1 MAKINKIIN
10 KDDYIILYFDNDKL
24 FISYDNYYKYT
35 INKDNEI
42 DEELI
47 DILKQEELVLK
58 TYLSCLRKL
67 AIKDYSIANMMSFL
81 IKSGLNNDDI
91 KEIINKLKSYHLLA
105 DDKYCLNKISQYN
118 NDLLS
123 YKQIIYKLKKDG
135 IVEDIIN
142 KNIKYD
148 YDLEYKKVEKLV
160 NRYNSKNSN
169 KSQNAKRQNIIAS
182 LVSKGYSYEIVK
194 DIVDSI
200 EISQE
205 NELDLLNKE
214 YNRIRKRYEKK
225 YQDYELYS
233 KIYTAL
239 LSKGFKSKDIKILME
254 EK

>member
-91 KEIINKLKSYHLLA
+91 KEIINKLKSYNLLD